1 MEESDE
7 FIDESFFTD
16 DSDNVKSEVEV
27 QKTGLENSFNERQV
41 GSITVPIEPVSCR
54 VSLDALL
61 EQFTRQPDLQAI
73 PIEEY
78 DHVVGIIDRKT
89 VEETTSSAFKR
100 FVAKTAGEYVKR
112 SSFTLN
118 TNDFLEK
125 VAAKV
130 NDFAL
135 NEEVKYIVVLLNN
148 RDFYGLVSVADIN
161 NKINQLRAHD
171 LEKAEAIQQNMLKIS
186 SDTKKFPFDVCI
198 WNRMANPVGGDFY
211 LAEALNESTYI
222 TGVFDVSG
230 KNVSA
235 ALLTVTIGSFFS
247 MIKQFG
253 SVDNVN
259 ITAQK
264 LASLLDSYLQT
275 IVPVGDFITGALAF
289 VDHKNSKIEL
299 LNCGHTN
306 VYIFLGDESGRVKVA
321 ELKPTLP
328 PFGMGAVAD
337 ALKTGSGGY
346 KMPLKAGLQID
357 IYSDGLIDMQN
368 ADGVRYDESHTKQ
381 YFKDIYRVSSYDFEK
396 ETKKTVESWIGKAM
410 LPDDI
415 TVMNIRF

>member
-135 NEEVKYIVVLLNN
+135 NEEAKYIVVLLNN

-186 SDTKKFPFDVCI
+186 SDTKKIPFDVCI

-346 KMPLKAGLQID
+346 KMPLKVGLQID
-357 IYSDGLIDMQN
+357 
-368 ADGVRYDESHTKQ
+368 R
-381 YFKDIYRVSSYDFEK
+381 
-396 ETKKTVESWIGKAM
+396 
-410 LPDDI
+410 
-415 TVMNIRF
+415 